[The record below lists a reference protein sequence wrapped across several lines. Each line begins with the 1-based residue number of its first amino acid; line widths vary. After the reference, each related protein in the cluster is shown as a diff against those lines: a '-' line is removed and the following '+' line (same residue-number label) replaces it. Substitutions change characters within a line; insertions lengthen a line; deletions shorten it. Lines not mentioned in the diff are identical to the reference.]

1 MSRRRRR
8 KNRHTYVHTA
18 SDGKRERERKKGLRK
33 YFVRLERRGV
43 ARQTMLALLK
53 EHFFDPCIHTWA
65 PLFS

>member
-18 SDGKRERERKKGLRK
+18 SDGKREREEEGAKKVFRTS
-33 YFVRLERRGV
+33 RARGV

-53 EHFFDPCIHTWA
+53 EHFFDPCIA
-65 PLFS
+65 PKI